1 MDKKRSLQ
9 YNFAMDAMPILF
21 HGQTGQFVKLLE
33 RDGLKFLNFW
43 WNHVGDQLPEE
54 KRVTSAGLSF
64 EIETLDSKTK
74 LVIISLPSPKVD
86 MDPYFLGFVARP
98 ERRVL
103 WVKLPTSDG
112 FALLRDDGVKEPN
125 KTNFGYLTPNGQF
138 RPRGVGLKPTRQDFK
153 RLIKT
158 RITEKKAWWKKWK

>member
-21 HGQTGQFVKLLE
+21 HGQTSYFVKLLE
-33 RDGLKFLNFW
+33 RDGMKFLNFW
-43 WNHVGDQLPEE
+43 WNQVGDQLPEE

-64 EIETLDSKTK
+64 EIESLDNKTK

-86 MDPYFLGFVARP
+86 LDPYFLGFVARP
-98 ERRVL
+98 ELRVL
-103 WVKLPTSDG
+103 WVKIPTSEG
-112 FALLRDDGVKEPN
+112 FTLLRDDGVKEAN
-125 KTNFGYLTPNGQF
+125 KTNFGFLTPHGQF
-138 RPRGVGLKPTRQDFK
+138 RPRGVGLKPTKQDFK

-158 RITEKKAWWKKWK
+158 RISEKKAWWKKWK